1 VLWPCQWLCYKGHRT
16 RGDDTDR
23 MPDKAQ
29 RAVLAIYACTIFLSA
44 LLLFSVQPMFAKMVT
59 PLLGG
64 ASAVWAVSMCFF
76 QVMLLLGYAWAHLL
90 DRTVAPRI
98 ALALQV
104 CVLAL
109 ALATLPI
116 GIASGSGDAA
126 SRGAYLQLI
135 AILLASVGLPFFAL
149 AANAPLLQA
158 WFSKVGHAQSAN
170 AYILY
175 GASNSGSLA
184 ALAAY
189 PFVVEPLLPLRL
201 QNHAWTV
208 GFALLAVAI
217 VGCGWLASSAPRAT
231 LGGAPTPS
239 PREDPSAYLRTRPLW
254 AALAFVPSGLLVAFT
269 TYVTTD
275 LASAPLLWVIPLAL
289 YLLTFIAAFR
299 DRLPISLPLLVIA
312 QPVAVAL
319 TIVQMEW
326 DADFAWVLSCVMG
339 TLAFVITSLICHHE
353 LYERRPATEQLTG
366 FYLWLSLGGALG
378 GIFSALI
385 APQLFT
391 NVFEFPL
398 LLGLGIG
405 LRFALRENAA
415 QPDPRRQLL
424 VVLAA
429 SILVALAAAY
439 LAPWSWTPGRR
450 VIALAVFGVAL
461 VAAFRRP
468 ILEQG
473 AVLALVLALAFV
485 PNGNKP
491 LHVARTFY
499 GTHKVVQAP
508 NGQVRLLLHGVTLH
522 GAQLVGE
529 GRPEPAGRPLPLTYY
544 HPSGPLARGLLL
556 ARAAAG
562 GPAQPLRVGV
572 VGLGAGA
579 MACHA
584 RDGDSWRF
592 FELDPEVI
600 RIATNPSYFSY
611 LGTCTPG
618 AQFIVGDARLTLAKE
633 PAASFDYLV
642 IDAFSSDAIPI
653 HLLTVEA
660 IRLYVSLLAE
670 RGILALHVS
679 NRSFDLPPIVESNVA
694 QMQGLTAVY
703 VQGESGG
710 GAIRSQVVLIAKD
723 PTILAQAFAWP
734 HARALDQ
741 PAVRAWTDDYSDIIS
756 PFLRRLSA
764 KLQAL

>member
-1 VLWPCQWLCYKGHRT
+1 
-16 RGDDTDR
+16 

-29 RAVLAIYACTIFLSA
+29 RAALAIYTCTIFLSA

-76 QVMLLLGYAWAHLL
+76 QAMLLLGYAWAHLL
-90 DRTVAPRI
+90 DRTTAPRT
-98 ALALQV
+98 ALSLQV
-104 CVLAL
+104 LVLAL
-109 ALATLPI
+109 ALTAMPI
-116 GIASGSGDAA
+116 GIASTSGDAGFQ
-126 SRGAYLQLI
+126 SAYLQLI
-135 AILLASVGLPFFAL
+135 AILAASVGLPFFAL

-158 WFSKVGHAQSAN
+158 WFSKVGHAHSAN
-170 AYILY
+170 AYMLY
-175 GASNSGSLA
+175 RASNAGSLA

-189 PFVVEPLLPLRL
+189 PFLVEPLLPLRL

-217 VGCGWLASSAPRAT
+217 VACGWMASSAPRAT
-231 LGGAPTPS
+231 LGDAPKPG
-239 PREDPSAYLRTRPLW
+239 PREDFSAYLRARLLW

-289 YLLTFIAAFR
+289 YLLTFIVAFR
-299 DRLPISLPLLVIA
+299 DKPPISSRLLVIT
-312 QPVAVAL
+312 QPLAVAL
-319 TIVQMEW
+319 TIVLMEW
-326 DADFAWVLSCVMG
+326 DADFAWMLSCVVG
-339 TLAFVITSLICHHE
+339 TLAFVITSLICHRE

-385 APQLFT
+385 AAQLFS
-391 NVFEFPL
+391 NVLEFPL
-398 LLGLGIG
+398 LLGLGIA
-405 LRFALRENAA
+405 LRFALHGSAA
-415 QPDPRRQLL
+415 QPGVWSRLL

-429 SILVALAAAY
+429 SVLIALAAVH

-450 VIALAVFGVAL
+450 VMALAAFGAGL
-461 VAAFRRP
+461 VAAFRQP
-468 ILEQG
+468 VPEQG
-473 AVLALVLALAFV
+473 AMLALVLALALV
-485 PNGNKP
+485 PNGNQP

-499 GTHKVVQAP
+499 GTHKVVQAAG
-508 NGQVRLLLHGVTLH
+508 GQVRLLLHGVTLH
-522 GAQLVGE
+522 GAQLVAEADPGT
-529 GRPEPAGRPLPLTYY
+529 AGRPVPLTYY
-544 HPSGPLARGLLL
+544 HPSGPLARGVVL
-556 ARAAAG
+556 ARLAAG
-562 GPAQPLRVGV
+562 GPERPLRVGV
-572 VGLGAGA
+572 VGLGTGA

-600 RIATNPSYFSY
+600 RIATNPSYFTY
-611 LGTCTPG
+611 LGTCTPD
-618 AQFIVGDARLTLAKE
+618 AEFVVGDARLTLARE

-660 IRLYVSLLAE
+660 MRLYAGLLAE
-670 RGILALHVS
+670 RGVLALHVS

-694 QMQGLTAVY
+694 RLRGLTAVY
-703 VQGESGG
+703 AQGEGGG

-723 PTILAQAFAWP
+723 PAIVAPALAWP
-734 HARALDQ
+734 HGRALDQ
-741 PAVRAWTDDYSDIIS
+741 PRVRAWTDDYSDIIS
-756 PFLRRLSA
+756 PFLRRLGA
-764 KLQAL
+764 KLQAR